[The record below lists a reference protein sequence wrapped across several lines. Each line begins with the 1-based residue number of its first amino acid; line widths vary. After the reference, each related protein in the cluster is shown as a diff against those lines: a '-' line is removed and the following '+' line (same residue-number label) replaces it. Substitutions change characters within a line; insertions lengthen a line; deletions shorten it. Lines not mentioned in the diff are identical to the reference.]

1 MKCPKCHYLS
11 FEPESRCR
19 NCGYDFAFAQE
30 DLMMKTGDEPEGP
43 MTDIPLRPPVSDS
56 AKATPITLGPIR
68 PVSAPRA
75 VAVESEPPASRV
87 ASASA
92 SSAAVAERPSVAAN
106 PAPPR
111 REVPRRP
118 PPPRPI
124 MTASPQA
131 PAPVVRRPV
140 PAAHAHPPAV
150 SQPVAPP
157 ASAAST
163 AVAPPAVAPIP
174 PAPPRIVSAPAMPA
188 AAKAPISVELPL
200 FVKGTPKTED
210 RSAPEPE
217 AVVAVPAA
225 PPPLAVRR
233 RTPDPA
239 KIQATYQRE
248 APSVRKPGP
257 VERDLLED
265 LQRLE
270 QAPAAAQAPA
280 IAATHVDQPDA
291 VLPSARATAAGVDL
305 LMLGAINAA
314 IVWLTLRWCELSFG
328 SIGVLPL
335 FPLAAFLLLVNAGY
349 LLLFTAANGQT
360 VGKMVTGLRVVDVSE
375 DDVPRR
381 VGAGQAALRAICS
394 VASVLALG
402 AGFVP
407 ALFGGGRA
415 FHDRI
420 AHTRVV
426 RV

>member
-30 DLMMKTGDEPEGP
+30 DLMMKSGQEPEGP
-43 MTDIPLRPPVSDS
+43 MTDIPLRPTVSES
-56 AKATPITLGPIR
+56 SKATPITLGPIR
-68 PVSAPRA
+68 PAHPSRPA
-75 VAVESEPPASRV
+75 ESEPAPVRSSTV
-87 ASASA
+87 ASPAA
-92 SSAAVAERPSVAAN
+92 AAVAERPAALAVSSE
-106 PAPPR
+106 APVR

-124 MTASPQA
+124 MPTSPQV
-131 PAPVVRRPV
+131 PAPVVRRPA
-140 PAAHAHPPAV
+140 PAAPVAGSV
-150 SQPVAPP
+150 TEVAPP
-157 ASAAST
+157 RPAPPVVPPPAPVVSAA
-163 AVAPPAVAPIP
+163 ARMVAAPDVAPP
-174 PAPPRIVSAPAMPA
+174 R
-188 AAKAPISVELPL
+188 APISVELPL

-210 RSAPEPE
+210 RSMPETDP
-217 AVVAVPAA
+217 VVAVPAA

-239 KIQATYQRE
+239 GMKATYQRDTSS
-248 APSVRKPGP
+248 ARKPGP

-270 QAPAAAQAPA
+270 QSPAAQEMRPPS
-280 IAATHVDQPDA
+280 ATHAEQPEAADA
-291 VLPSARATAAGVDL
+291 VAPSIRATAAGVDI
-305 LMLGAINAA
+305 LMLGSINVAI
-314 IVWLTLRWCELSFG
+314 IWLTLRWCELSLG

-335 FPLAAFLLLVNAGY
+335 FPLAAFLLLVDAGY
-349 LLLFTAANGQT
+349 LLMFTAANGQT
-360 VGKMVTGLRVVDVSE
+360 VGKMLTGIRVVDVGE
-375 DDVPRR
+375 DEVLHR
-381 VGAGQAALRAICS
+381 VSTGQAALRAICS
-394 VASVLALG
+394 VASVFALG

-407 ALFGGGRA
+407 ALLGGGRA